1 LPHKSLKNIVN
12 LDTHFLHLD
21 LAFPRQF
28 FSFYF
33 FLTLFFF
40 SKKDTPEWLNSN
52 KKRKKEKKKK
62 PETAHPEPLGDPF
75 PGQ

>member
-33 FLTLFFF
+33 FFTLFFF

-52 KKRKKEKKKK
+52 KKRKKKN

>member
-1 LPHKSLKNIVN
+1 LPNKSLKNIVN

-33 FLTLFFF
+33 FSTLFFF
-40 SKKDTPEWLNSN
+40 SKKDTPEWLNS
-52 KKRKKEKKKK
+52 KKKK
-62 PETAHPEPLGDPF
+62 KKSETAHPEPLGDPF